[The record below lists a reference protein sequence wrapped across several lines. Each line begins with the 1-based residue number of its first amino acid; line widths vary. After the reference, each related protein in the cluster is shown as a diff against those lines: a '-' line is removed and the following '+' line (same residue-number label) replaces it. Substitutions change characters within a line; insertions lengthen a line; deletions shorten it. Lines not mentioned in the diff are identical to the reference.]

1 MRQIESE
8 DNKSLAGLTQN
19 ISLEPPLVPTCD
31 LLEGIFEAQS
41 FDAST
46 TECVGL
52 ASDREF
58 DEPLEY
64 RRPEHRRKILLV
76 TDEQP
81 ENIKES
87 RIPKNTKSNTNWAV
101 GVWHDWAR
109 ERNARIKELGVNDIL
124 VNPNMVK
131 TTDEELRCWFAKFV
145 VEVRK
150 KGDKEEHYQPA
161 TLYQLCCELLRSL
174 RFNCCPALN
183 IFEDPTFKG
192 KKSVREEHMVLW

>member
-109 ERNARIKELGVNDIL
+109 ERNARIKELGVNNIL

-145 VEVRK
+145 VDFARK
-150 KGDKEEHYQPA
+150 VIKKNIINRQRSISYAVSYYDPCDLIAVQPSTYSKILLLKERNQ
-161 TLYQLCCELLRSL
+161 
-174 RFNCCPALN
+174 
-183 IFEDPTFKG
+183 
-192 KKSVREEHMVLW
+192 